1 MAVDDVNN
9 NKTMLKNYKLILDI
23 KVFKWIEVGMNEKID
38 YIILFQ
44 FNLYPYKYP
53 LSNLSR

>member
-23 KVFKWIEVGMNEKID
+23 KVIYEIKIFMFKWIAVGVNEK
-38 YIILFQ
+38 
-44 FNLYPYKYP
+44 
-53 LSNLSR
+53 

>member
-23 KVFKWIEVGMNEKID
+23 KVFKWIEVSRNEKID
-38 YIILFQ
+38 YIIHI
-44 FNLYPYKYP
+44 NIH
-53 LSNLSR
+53 

>member
-23 KVFKWIEVGMNEKID
+23 KVNRQSTK
-38 YIILFQ
+38 
-44 FNLYPYKYP
+44 
-53 LSNLSR
+53 

>member
-23 KVFKWIEVGMNEKID
+23 KVIYKITRSKRPID
-38 YIILFQ
+38 AKFDI
-44 FNLYPYKYP
+44 
-53 LSNLSR
+53 

>member
-23 KVFKWIEVGMNEKID
+23 KVIYKIKIFMFK
-38 YIILFQ
+38 
-44 FNLYPYKYP
+44 
-53 LSNLSR
+53 

>member
-23 KVFKWIEVGMNEKID
+23 KVIYKIKIFMFKWIEVGVRPSLAD
-38 YIILFQ
+38 PCLT
-44 FNLYPYKYP
+44 LA
-53 LSNLSR
+53 

>member
-23 KVFKWIEVGMNEKID
+23 KVIYKIRIFMFKWIEVGVNEK
-38 YIILFQ
+38 
-44 FNLYPYKYP
+44 
-53 LSNLSR
+53 

>member
-23 KVFKWIEVGMNEKID
+23 KVIYKIKIFMFMFKWIEVGVNEK
-38 YIILFQ
+38 
-44 FNLYPYKYP
+44 
-53 LSNLSR
+53 